1 MFKCLLK
8 VELAKNDLTQKQLSE
23 LTGIRLPTISDMVN
37 NKAKHISLDNL
48 NKICTVLNCQPADL
62 YVHVPDDTKN

>member
-37 NKAKHISLDNL
+37 NKAKHISL
-48 NKICTVLNCQPADL
+48 
-62 YVHVPDDTKN
+62 